1 MSMNQ
6 QEENIKI
13 SNPER
18 VLRILQRVAQGG
30 LQILV
35 RDVTQIETAV
45 KGRAGSSASVS
56 RLNGFTIS
64 GLSERGR
71 VYLSAHPDA
80 VLQIEF
86 VLMATKVIFHS
97 KIMKVEGNSVMVM
110 LPEVLTSIERRKD
123 ARYAVTPNARAF
135 VKIENWH
142 PDQKDTTMAPFFE
155 YQRENASLLGAGDVS
170 NGGLSI
176 VSRFPSVCR
185 ILQRGAV
192 LEQSALVLPLEAP
205 IPTVLEVRWV
215 KRIRD
220 SVTDAQGNMR
230 IIRIY
235 KFGIQF
241 INPNERLQNEIQK
254 FMAKLS
260 VAEAI

>member
-1 MSMNQ
+1 MSQ
-6 QEENIKI
+6 KDQNIVI

-30 LQILV
+30 LPILI
-35 RDVTQIETAV
+35 RDLNQIETAV
-45 KGRAGSSASVS
+45 KGRAGSSATVS
-56 RLNGFTIS
+56 RLNGLTVS

-71 VYLSAHPDA
+71 IYLTTHPDA
-80 VLQIEF
+80 TLQVEF

-97 KIMKVEGNSVMVM
+97 KIIRVEGNSVMLA
-110 LPEVLTSIERRKD
+110 LPEMLTSMERRKD
-123 ARYAVTPNARAF
+123 ARYTVTPNAKAF
-135 VKIENWH
+135 IRVDNWH
-142 PDQKDTTMAPFFE
+142 PDQSDPTVVPFFE
-155 YQRENASLLGAGDVS
+155 YQRENASLLSAGDVS

-176 VSRFPSVCR
+176 VSRFPSVCK
-185 ILQRGAV
+185 ILQRGSV
-192 LEQSALVLPLEAP
+192 IEQSALVLPLEAP
-205 IPTVLEVRWV
+205 IPVMIEVRWV

-220 SVTDAQGNMR
+220 SVQDVQGNMR

-241 INPNERLQNEIQK
+241 LNPSEHLQNHIQK
-254 FMAKLS
+254 FIAKLA